1 MKRREFT
8 RWMTAGAIAS
18 SLPVAIAAC
27 SNGSS
32 TSASSTSAS
41 SPAASSVAAA
51 PEGGATVAALDQA
64 GFVNITVN
72 GKPATIVRNPDK
84 QDEILAVNT
93 MCTHKGCTV
102 AWKSEQKAFVCP
114 CHGAKFAAGGAVTAA
129 PADKPLTAYKVKV
142 AGDKITVEA

>member
-27 SNGSS
+27 SNGGSS
-32 TSASSTSAS
+32 TASN
-41 SPAASSVAAA
+41 PAASPIAAA
-51 PEGGATVAALDQA
+51 PSEGGASVAALDKA
-64 GFVNITVN
+64 GFVEITVK

-84 QDEILAVNT
+84 KDEILAVNT

-102 AWKSEQKAFVCP
+102 AWKADQKAFVCP
-114 CHGAKFAAGGAVTAA
+114 CHGAKFAAGGAVTNP
-129 PADKPLTAYKVKV
+129 PAEKPLTPYKVKV
-142 AGDKITVEA
+142 TGDKITVEA

>member
-32 TSASSTSAS
+32 TSASN
-41 SPAASSVAAA
+41 PAASPVAVADLSEGSASVM
-51 PEGGATVAALDQA
+51 TLDKA
-64 GFVNITVN
+64 GFVNITVK
-72 GKPATIVRNPDK
+72 GKAATIVRNPDK
-84 QDEILAVNT
+84 KDEILAVNT

-102 AWKSEQKAFVCP
+102 AWKADQKAFVCP
-114 CHGAKFAAGGAVTAA
+114 CHGAKFSASGAVTAE
-129 PADKPLTAYKVKV
+129 PAKTPLTPYKVKV

>member
-18 SLPVAIAAC
+18 SLPVALAAC

-32 TSASSTSAS
+32 TAPATGG
-41 SPAASSVAAA
+41 SPLPVPAVPS
-51 PEGGATVAALDQA
+51 EGGATISALDKA
-64 GFVNITVN
+64 GFLDITVN
-72 GKPATIVRNPDK
+72 GKPTTIVRNPDK
-84 QDEILAVNT
+84 KDEIIAVNT

-102 AWKSEQKAFVCP
+102 AWKSDQKAFVCP
-114 CHGAKFAAGGAVTAA
+114 CHGAKFAASGAVAAA

>member
-18 SLPVAIAAC
+18 SLPVALAAC
-27 SNGSS
+27 SNG
-32 TSASSTSAS
+32 TTTASSS
-41 SPAASSVAAA
+41 AASPVAAA
-51 PEGGATVAALDQA
+51 APSEGGASVAALDKA
-64 GFVNITVN
+64 GFVDITVK

-84 QDEILAVNT
+84 QNEILAVNT

-102 AWKSEQKAFVCP
+102 AWKADQKAFVCP
-114 CHGAKFAAGGAVTAA
+114 CHGAKFGAKGDVKGG
-129 PADKPLTAYKVKV
+129 PAEKPLTPYKVKV